1 MLIRLITISDMKN
14 RGEQTASALE
24 NHLNALEGKM
34 DELLAFFEGQD
45 ASKQET
51 NDPVPSNSKTQEK
64 QVKPE
69 EPSR

>member
-1 MLIRLITISDMKN
+1 MNN

-45 ASKQET
+45 ASQQET
-51 NDPVPSNSKTQEK
+51 NDAVPPNSKAQEEK
-64 QVKPE
+64 IKPE

>member
-1 MLIRLITISDMKN
+1 MLIHLVSLSDMDN

-34 DELLAFFEGQD
+34 DELLAFFEKQD
-45 ASKQET
+45 SSQQEPA
-51 NDPVPSNSKTQEK
+51 DAAPHNSKTQED

-69 EPSR
+69 EQSR

>member
-1 MLIRLITISDMKN
+1 MNN

-34 DELLAFFEGQD
+34 DELLAFFEAQD
-45 ASKQET
+45 ASSQET
-51 NDPVPSNSKTQEK
+51 NDAVPQDSKTQKEK
-64 QVKPE
+64 VKPE